1 MSLISKKHLRLTIQA
16 IKGLLSQQYI
26 DIQNI
31 KEALSQKLG
40 KEDHYTDEE
49 MLELLSE
56 TVDLT
61 PATENGKLLVEGDA
75 YLVL

>member
-1 MSLISKKHLRLTIQA
+1 MSLISKEHLRLTLQT
-16 IKGLLSQQYI
+16 IKALLSQ
-26 DIQNI
+26 
-31 KEALSQKLG
+31 KLSQKLG